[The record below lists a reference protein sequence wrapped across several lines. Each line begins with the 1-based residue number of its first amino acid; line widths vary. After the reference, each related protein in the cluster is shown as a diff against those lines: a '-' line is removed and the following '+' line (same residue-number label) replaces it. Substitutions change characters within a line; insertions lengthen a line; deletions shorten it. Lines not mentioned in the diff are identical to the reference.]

1 MRLTRNLIIFSLVIG
16 LILTF
21 LSAFSINTY
30 VIGEFPNIRFVSIPI
45 LGVKYSGHPMPWT
58 RQVVYPGAQIEII
71 MSHLIIDLIFW
82 VGMIVLL
89 KTFYDG
95 SVKSRKS
102 RRKKPKRKTKQNAKR
117 RTKRKPKRKAK
128 KRITKR
134 KPKRKTTRK
143 TKRRTRRRWLII
155 VYFAIVFF

>member
-1 MRLTRNLIIFSLVIG
+1 MRLGRNLIIFSLVIG

-30 VIGEFPNIRFVSIPI
+30 VIGELPNIRFVSIPI
-45 LGVKYSGHPMPWT
+45 LGVKYSGHPLPWT
-58 RQVVYPGAQIEII
+58 RQVVYPDAQIEII

-102 RRKKPKRKTKQNAKR
+102 RRKKPKRKSKRKTKRSAKR

-143 TKRRTRRRWLII
+143 TKRRTRRR
-155 VYFAIVFF
+155 